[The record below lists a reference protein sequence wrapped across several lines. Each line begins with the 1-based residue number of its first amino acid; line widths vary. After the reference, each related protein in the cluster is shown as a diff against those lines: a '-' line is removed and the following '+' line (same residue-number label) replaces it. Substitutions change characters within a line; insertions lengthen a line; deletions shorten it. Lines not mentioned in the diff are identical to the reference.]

1 MKEMDLWTLILLSF
15 GLSFDDFSLAFALS
29 LPISHK
35 TFKVRTIYAGE
46 MAVAFS
52 ASTVLLPLL
61 GWLVG
66 LAIYRHLVSFGAWVV
81 LIVFCGVGVWVI
93 KEAFEEEEKLGND
106 FLTFWMILLIG
117 TLGSLDEAVV
127 GIGYPFLKIPIS
139 WIIIAVLLVN
149 TVLIFLAVILSG
161 FAKKLNRKFTS
172 VLSGIILIVL
182 GISKFLEMNFK
193 M

>member
-127 GIGYPFLKIPIS
+127 GIGYPFLKIPIL

>member
-35 TFKVRTIYAGE
+35 TFKVRMVYAGE

>member
-106 FLTFWMILLIG
+106 FLTFWMILFIG

-127 GIGYPFLKIPIS
+127 VIGYPFLKIPIL

>member
-1 MKEMDLWTLILLSF
+1 MDLWTLVLLSL

-35 TFKVRTIYAGE
+35 TFKTRMMYAGE

-61 GWLVG
+61 GWLIG
-66 LAIYRHLVSFGAWVV
+66 LAVYRYLVPFGAWVV
-81 LIVFCGVGVWVI
+81 LIVFCGVGAWVI
-93 KEAFEEEEKLGND
+93 KESFEDKEAKLGNNL
-106 FLTFWMILLIG
+106 LTFWTILLIG
-117 TLGSLDEAVV
+117 TLGSLDEAAV
-127 GIGYPFLKIPIS
+127 GIGYPFLEIPIL
-139 WIIIAVLLVN
+139 WIIISVVLVN

-161 FAKKLNRKFTS
+161 FTRKLNRKFTS
-172 VLSGIILIVL
+172 ILSGIILIAL

>member
-1 MKEMDLWTLILLSF
+1 MDLWTLTLLSL

-35 TFKVRTIYAGE
+35 TFKVRMVYAGE

-66 LAIYRHLVSFGAWVV
+66 LTIYRYLVSFSSWVV
-81 LIVFCGVGVWVI
+81 LIVFCGVGAWVI
-93 KEAFEEEEKLGND
+93 KEAFEDEEAKIRKN

-127 GIGYPFLKIPIS
+127 GIGYPFLEIS
-139 WIIIAVLLVN
+139 ILWIIIAVVLVN
-149 TVLIFLAVILSG
+149 TILIFLAVILSG
-161 FAKKLNRKFTS
+161 FTKKLNRKFTS
-172 VLSGIILIVL
+172 ILSGIILIVL

>member
-66 LAIYRHLVSFGAWVV
+66 LAVYRHLVSFGAWVV

-127 GIGYPFLKIPIS
+127 GIGYPFLKIPIL

>member
-127 GIGYPFLKIPIS
+127 GIGYPFLKIPIL

-172 VLSGIILIVL
+172 VLSGILLIVL